1 MLHLLQLYI
10 ELSVIIMLGL
20 SFSSRSKFPWALMA
34 HAFRAKTEAPAR
46 ARPTTGRSWLNTR
59 DDAIQA
65 ASMERLTEVDV
76 FFLHVYS
83 SMHTIFAIF
92 LHCSQKCQNPTSV
105 RQQLQHRQMT
115 LPCGLDA
122 RPIASEEAHL
132 FLVYEPIKFRAPIHQ
147 HGR

>member
-1 MLHLLQLYI
+1 
-10 ELSVIIMLGL
+10 MLGL

-65 ASMERLTEVDV
+65 AFMERLTEVD

-115 LPCGLDA
+115 LPCSLDA
-122 RPIASEEAHL
+122 RPIAEEAHL